1 MNQLIA
7 LVKECLSIIPTAIAK
22 DNEISLLINS
32 AINDMERLG
41 INAKLKMDD
50 DLIRYAIVM
59 YVKGNFGNTDIKEKE
74 LCQKSY
80 SFFVSSLAS
89 TEEYMRSENQ

>member
-7 LVKECLSIIPTAIAK
+7 LVKECLSIIPTATAK

-80 SFFVSSLAS
+80 SFFVSLLAS